1 MIKQAGF
8 TDANYDDSSTE
19 GLINYAIDING
30 VECAALFK
38 EIENNKTKVSFRTK
52 TKIDASALATRFG
65 GGACRA
71 AGCTIEENLENQRF
85 WYWKR

>member
-30 VECAALFK
+30 VGVCSCLK
-38 EIENNKTKVSFRTK
+38 KSKTIK
-52 TKIDASALATRFG
+52 
-65 GGACRA
+65 
-71 AGCTIEENLENQRF
+71 QR
-85 WYWKR
+85 